1 MIWITDAPGTDSGGV
16 LGSYAPREATA
27 RSELGMVGASVSYR
41 SKKVLKE
48 SRVPS
53 YPRKVSIRSKVCSN
67 FWYTKSERGINW
79 QKKRTKMSR
88 EEIGRRMVPDGFQ
101 KTPLGIEI

>member
-1 MIWITDAPGTDSGGV
+1 
-16 LGSYAPREATA
+16 
-27 RSELGMVGASVSYR
+27 MVGASVSYR

-79 QKKRTKMSR
+79 QKKKGQKCQEKKLAGEWCPMASKKHHWASR
-88 EEIGRRMVPDGFQ
+88 YERRLDADIRYKWTINKNSVR
-101 KTPLGIEI
+101 